1 MTLEKQIII
10 TIGREYGSGGH
21 EIGRKLAERLHMGFY
36 DRNILDEIAYGKN
49 VDAEKLA
56 KYDEVPKTMFLSKTV
71 RGFSNSPEENIAQMQ
86 FEYIREKAASGE
98 SFVIVGRCAD
108 YILKDS
114 EALLSVFITGDYESK
129 LERVMERRNFSA
141 KQAAVTIERH
151 DKNRKAYHN
160 HYCTTKWGD
169 SRNYDMCINSNI
181 LGIDGTVDLLENFVK
196 NWKR

>member
-1 MTLEKQIII
+1 MEKQIII

-141 KQAAVTIERH
+141 KQAAVTIDRH

>member
-21 EIGRKLAERLHMGFY
+21 EIGRKLAERLHMSFY

-141 KQAAVTIERH
+141 KQAAVTIDRH

>member
-108 YILKDS
+108 YILRES

-141 KQAAVTIERH
+141 KQAAVTIDRH

>member
-1 MTLEKQIII
+1 MEKQIII

-21 EIGRKLAERLHMGFY
+21 EIGRKLAERLHMSFY

-108 YILKDS
+108 YILRES

-141 KQAAVTIERH
+141 KQAAVTIDRH